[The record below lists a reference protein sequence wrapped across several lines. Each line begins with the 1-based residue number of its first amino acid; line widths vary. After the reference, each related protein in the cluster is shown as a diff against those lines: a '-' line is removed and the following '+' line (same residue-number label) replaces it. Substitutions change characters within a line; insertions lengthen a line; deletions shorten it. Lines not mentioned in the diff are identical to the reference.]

1 MTNDWLDYKGSGSA
15 RAYVAEGIT
24 NERIV
29 AHGFFGSKSKNGK
42 KLEDPRQTQA
52 NARYLEALKEKM
64 SKLNAEADAAKKKYE
79 DSINDYNYW
88 VKEFE
93 TKSNELRSLEND
105 RKKVAAKSPLTAH
118 EVYAERIKRA
128 TDDKNHAK
136 DVMETCQKRMRELKV
151 LWVEAQDKA
160 TDFTV
165 EYIKKPL
172 P

>member
-1 MTNDWLDYKGSGSA
+1 MNDWLNYKGSGSA
-15 RAYVAEGIT
+15 RAYAANGFMSNSNISHGLFGIQT
-24 NERIV
+24 
-29 AHGFFGSKSKNGK
+29 K
-42 KLEDPRQTQA
+42 KDKKIADRKQTEA
-52 NARYLEALKEKM
+52 NARYLEALKEKK

-88 VKEFE
+88 VKEYE
-93 TKSNELRSLEND
+93 TKSNELRSLESD

-118 EVYAERIKRA
+118 EIYAERIKRA

-136 DVMETCQKRMRELKV
+136 DAMETCQKRMRELKV

-160 TDFTV
+160 TDFEI
-165 EYIKKPL
+165 EYIKTPL